1 MPVFN
6 LDNEYRKINAR
17 MQTLFEKYGEDFNLY
32 QREATLISKN
42 FETRIAPNGA
52 IQIKRGKAN
61 SEINKFQK
69 KALEKVSEMG
79 GVQTEIKEAR
89 KYLQEQ
95 GIDKP
100 TQQQIDELVMK
111 KDYVKENRDMIS
123 KISKQINQ
131 GLALTDNMA
140 DLYNRAAGR
149 SEELTYDE
157 LYDLMKRAEPD
168 FNQYYR

>member
-1 MPVFN
+1 MPDFN

-17 MQTLFEKYGEDFNLY
+17 MQSLFEKYGEDFNLY

-61 SEINKFQK
+61 SGINKFQK

-79 GVQTEIKEAR
+79 GIQTEIKEAR
-89 KYLQEQ
+89 QYLKEK

-123 KISKQINQ
+123 RISKQINQ
-131 GLALTDNMA
+131 GLALTDSMA
-140 DLYNRAAGR
+140 ELYNRASGR
-149 SEELTYDE
+149 SDELTYEE
-157 LYDLMKRAEPD
+157 LYDLMKKAEPD
-168 FNQYYR
+168 FNQYL